1 MNAEIIVL
9 TLLAIA
15 LAGMVYIIG
24 TPWYTPKPHKA
35 VRRRER
41 TSNRRARR

>member
-1 MNAEIIVL
+1 MNAELIVL

-24 TPWYTPKPHKA
+24 TPWYTPKPQEA
-35 VRRRER
+35 VQRRVRR
-41 TSNRRARR
+41 SSRRARR